1 MKNVNQKANKKV
13 QKALGVF
20 DKAIKEVADAQ
31 ALLTEGVKLD
41 VANVI
46 VLKQKIR
53 NLEMDIESVE
63 DGKRIKGENMQK
75 NSKLLRNL
83 KQFKA

>member
-20 DKAIKEVADAQ
+20 DKAIKDVTDAQ
-31 ALLTEGVKLD
+31 AILTEGVKVD
-41 VANVI
+41 VATASSI
-46 VLKQKIR
+46 KQQIR
-53 NLEMDIESVE
+53 NLEMQIESVE
-63 DGKRIKGENMQK
+63 DAKRIKGETMQK

-83 KQFKA
+83 NQFKA